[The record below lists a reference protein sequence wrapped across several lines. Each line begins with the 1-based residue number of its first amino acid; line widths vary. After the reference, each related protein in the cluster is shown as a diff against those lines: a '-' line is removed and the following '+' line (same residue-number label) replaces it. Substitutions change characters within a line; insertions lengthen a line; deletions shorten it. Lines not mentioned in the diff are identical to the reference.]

1 MIAKTDNSNYVRDMN
16 SNAILAFDKIILEQ
30 HRKRLHESSEINK
43 LKNDIQDLKSNM
55 GIILNILKNK
65 E

>member
-30 HRKRLHESSEINK
+30 HRSEINK

>member
-16 SNAILAFDKIILEQ
+16 NNAILAFDKTILEQ

-43 LKNDIQDLKSNM
+43 LKDDIQDLKSNM